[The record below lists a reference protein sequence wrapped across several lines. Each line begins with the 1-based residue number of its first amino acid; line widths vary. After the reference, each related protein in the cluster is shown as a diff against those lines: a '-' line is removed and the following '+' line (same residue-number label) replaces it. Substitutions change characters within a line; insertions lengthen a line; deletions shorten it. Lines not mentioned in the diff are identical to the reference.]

1 MWVFLGCCIGSSR
14 SPLHLPLLTMLFSK
28 VKFFDCIKSN
38 LSVLYLPKWF
48 KPRKVAHFKTRISY
62 LFIHKFEYWSNSF
75 RQRLNRTLMSN
86 YNQSGFR
93 KIFMKFRSVVNVR
106 KFLDFFINYQV
117 KFVSQIC
124 NVVRDNYIFSFMCCN
139 MSLFIQYYYDLSL
152 VFLWEH
158 IPKVV
163 DK

>member
-1 MWVFLGCCIGSSR
+1 MFMAIWSLFPTFGQISESYSHHFWKQKLNSAKWCESFWGAALAAVEAPCIC
-14 SPLHLPLLTMLFSK
+14 PCWQCFFSK

-48 KPRKVAHFKTRISY
+48 KPRKVAHFKIRISY

-117 KFVSQIC
+117 KFVS
-124 NVVRDNYIFSFMCCN
+124 
-139 MSLFIQYYYDLSL
+139 
-152 VFLWEH
+152 
-158 IPKVV
+158 
-163 DK
+163 